1 LTTRFI
7 ELHDDLPLTAIT
19 RKHVREFRE
28 ALQQLPK
35 RRSGELL
42 RASLPQL
49 VVWSKT
55 HPEAPKLSNATI
67 NKLIGAVQA
76 VSIWGR
82 DNGLIPDDVPWAD
95 PFANM
100 RLHEDVPT
108 REPWHIDELRLLF
121 SSPVF
126 VAGARPKGGRGEAAF
141 WSLFT
146 QGLV

>member
-1 LTTRFI
+1 M
-7 ELHDDLPLTAIT
+7 TAIT

-28 ALQQLPK
+28 ALQELPK

-49 VVWSKT
+49 VAWSRT

-82 DNGLIPDDVPWAD
+82 DNGLIPDDVPCLIRSQTCGY
-95 PFANM
+95 M
-100 RLHEDVPT
+100 KMC
-108 REPWHIDELRLLF
+108 LLG
-121 SSPVF
+121 SH
-126 VAGARPKGGRGEAAF
+126 GI
-141 WSLFT
+141 
-146 QGLV
+146 